1 MKKFPLVAPRKAQ
14 DAMPMQRII
23 GLTGG
28 IATGKTTVADY
39 LATQYALP
47 ILDADHYAREAVQP
61 GSPILQQICD
71 RNGPSI
77 LQADGTLD
85 RQRLGDLIF
94 SNSEE
99 RQWLEEQI
107 HPFVCDRIHQ
117 ILQLHLQEPIVVLV
131 IPLLFE
137 AQMTH
142 LVSEIWVV
150 HCHPEQQKQRLMARN
165 QLTPTQAEARIKSQI
180 ALTEKIAQA
189 TVALDNSKDAA
200 TLLRQVDQAIKIAPT
215 SGD

>member
-1 MKKFPLVAPRKAQ
+1 MAG
-14 DAMPMQRII
+14 QRII

-47 ILDADHYAREAVQP
+47 ILDADDYAREAVQP
-61 GSPILQQICD
+61 GRPILRQICD
-71 RNGPSI
+71 RIGPDI
-77 LQADGTLD
+77 LKADGTLD

-94 SNSEE
+94 SDPEE
-99 RQWLEEQI
+99 RRWLEGKI
-107 HPFVCDRIHQ
+107 HPFVCDRIHHN
-117 ILQLHLQEPIVVLV
+117 LQLYPQEPIIVLV

-150 HCHPEQQKQRLMARN
+150 YCPLEQQKQRLMARN
-165 QLTPTQAEARIKSQI
+165 QITLKQAEARINSQMP
-180 ALTEKIAQA
+180 LTDKMSQA
-189 TVALDNSKDAA
+189 TTVLDNSRDTA
-200 TLLRQVDQAIKIAPT
+200 TLLQQVDQAIKTAPI